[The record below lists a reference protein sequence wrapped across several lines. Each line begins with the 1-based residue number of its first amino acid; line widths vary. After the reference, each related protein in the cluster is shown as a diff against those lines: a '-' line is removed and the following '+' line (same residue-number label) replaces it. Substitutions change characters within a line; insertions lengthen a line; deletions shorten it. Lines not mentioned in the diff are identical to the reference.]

1 MLNTKAP
8 ADKLTLNNGYAI
20 PCVGFGTYKTPPE
33 ETCEIVKKAIDTGYR
48 HIDTAAYYFNEEGV
62 GRAVKECGLPREE
75 LFITTKVWNTERGYD
90 KTMASFESSM
100 KALGLEYLDLFLI
113 HWPANYLQ
121 FGAEAKKI
129 NADTW
134 RALETLYGEGRIKS
148 IGLSNFMS
156 HHIEALLETAK
167 VKPQVNQIELHPGWL
182 QAGVLRFC
190 KDNDITN
197 CGTSE
202 YTPSFIKE
210 DFIGKTYKE
219 GVRKFIGL
227 IKADPGITVTG
238 GRLNFTINGS
248 DCLDIR
254 NLKLTKKHPSPDM
267 VKIRFAKGVK
277 VNMKFLK
284 AKATSGKIK
293 IIKGTDS
300 VDISIW

>member
-48 HIDTAAYYFNEEGV
+48 HIDTAAYYFNEDGV

-90 KTMASFESSM
+90 KTMASFEGSM

-190 KDNDITN
+190 KDNDIIVEAWSPMGRNAVLNHETIV
-197 CGTSE
+197 SVAE
-202 YTPSFIKE
+202 
-210 DFIGKTYKE
+210 TYKKTPAQLCLRWVMQHGALPLPKSVSAE
-219 GVRKFIGL
+219 R
-227 IKADPGITVTG
+227 ITAN
-238 GRLNFTINGS
+238 LDIFDFTIS
-248 DCLDIR
+248 REDMEKLDELNMIGGQCAR
-254 NLKLTKKHPSPDM
+254 PD
-267 VKIRFAKGVK
+267 
-277 VNMKFLK
+277 
-284 AKATSGKIK
+284 
-293 IIKGTDS
+293 
-300 VDISIW
+300 DITF